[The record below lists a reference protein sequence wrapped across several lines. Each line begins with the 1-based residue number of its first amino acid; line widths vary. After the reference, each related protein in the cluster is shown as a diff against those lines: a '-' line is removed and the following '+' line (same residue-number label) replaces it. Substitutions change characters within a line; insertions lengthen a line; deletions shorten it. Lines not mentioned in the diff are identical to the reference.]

1 MQIKAS
7 VVRVKYARVGFGV
20 GFWGERRIAQK
31 RRKPKTRWGS
41 RLFLG
46 AASQI

>member
-1 MQIKAS
+1 MG
-7 VVRVKYARVGFGV
+7 RVGFGV
-20 GFWGERRIAQK
+20 GFWGRQYTAQK

-46 AASQI
+46 AASQICLHFHRW

>member
-1 MQIKAS
+1 MEKFE
-7 VVRVKYARVGFGV
+7 VKIARVGFCV
-20 GFWGERRIAQK
+20 GFWGGHHIAQK

-41 RLFLG
+41 RLFYG

>member
-1 MQIKAS
+1 MILS
-7 VVRVKYARVGFGV
+7 GYNIARVGFGV
-20 GFWGERRIAQK
+20 GFYDCRHAVQK

-41 RLFLG
+41 RLFNG